1 MSERGVVANRS
12 AWLAGGRLASLGAE
26 RIWYRV
32 DGAGPTLLFAHGYP
46 TSSHDYAPVIARLA
60 ARYRCVSFDF
70 LGFGASSKPR
80 RDYSYPLQHQ
90 ALAAVV
96 AAAGVTRAV
105 LVAHDYAVT
114 VGQDLLAG
122 TPAPPFALDGV
133 VFMNGA
139 LDPAQHRA
147 RPIQRLLATPMGAR
161 LGRLVMRRA
170 VVLRALR
177 AILVRG
183 ETLPDDDVWESIT
196 SGGGLRVMPRLL
208 HYIAERRGRRDAL
221 IAALANARVPVGFVW
236 GLDDPVSGRHVLEA
250 VRPLVTG
257 APVRELPGIGHY
269 PQLEAPDEV
278 AAFIDQTA
286 AAWVAA
292 AGRA

>member
-12 AWLAGGRLASLGAE
+12 TWLAGGRLASLGAE

-147 RPIQRLLATPMGAR
+147 RPIQRLLATPVGAR

-170 VVLRALR
+170 IVLRALR
-177 AILVRG
+177 EILVRG
-183 ETLPDDDVWESIT
+183 EALPDDDVWESIT

-221 IAALANARVPVGFVW
+221 LAALAAGRAPVALVW